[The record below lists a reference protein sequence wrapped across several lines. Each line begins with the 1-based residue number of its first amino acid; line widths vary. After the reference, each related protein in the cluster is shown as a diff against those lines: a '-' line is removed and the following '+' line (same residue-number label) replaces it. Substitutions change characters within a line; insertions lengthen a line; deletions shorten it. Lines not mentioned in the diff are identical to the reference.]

1 MTESERRLQL
11 VLDSTTEGWWEWDVA
26 TNQTYH
32 SPGWYKMLGLQPNA
46 DHAYETWIERMHPE
60 DRANTEKKQREYMQ
74 RQNTWEI
81 EFRMKMGDGNYRWI
95 ESRGRVIS
103 RDSEGL
109 ASKVVG
115 VHIDIDDRKQLE
127 ITRREKEIQQELLE
141 GVIRVSQASLNIYD
155 FIRKR
160 LVFSTGH
167 ILEKMNY
174 DREEFFKHSENYFS
188 DLIHQDDRFAISEH
202 IKKILYAKPGDTL
215 SVIFRM
221 RGKDEKYR
229 SILLKDSVFR
239 TAADGFPTH
248 IVGSAIDVTH
258 YQELKANLEK
268 SVKFLEA
275 LSFKNSHEL
284 RAPVATVLGLLEI
297 IKLEINTKEE
307 TQEILGLLE
316 RSIYKMDLVIR
327 DFNNQI
333 ESQIKK

>member
-1 MTESERRLQL
+1 M
-11 VLDSTTEGWWEWDVA
+11 
-26 TNQTYH
+26 
-32 SPGWYKMLGLQPNA
+32 
-46 DHAYETWIERMHPE
+46 
-60 DRANTEKKQREYMQ
+60 
-74 RQNTWEI
+74 
-81 EFRMKMGDGNYRWI
+81 
-95 ESRGRVIS
+95 
-103 RDSEGL
+103 
-109 ASKVVG
+109 
-115 VHIDIDDRKQLE
+115 
-127 ITRREKEIQQELLE
+127 
-141 GVIRVSQASLNIYD
+141 
-155 FIRKR
+155 
-160 LVFSTGH
+160 
-167 ILEKMNY
+167 
-174 DREEFFKHSENYFS
+174 
-188 DLIHQDDRFAISEH
+188 
-202 IKKILYAKPGDTL
+202 YAKPGDAL

-239 TAADGFPTH
+239 AAEDGFPTH
-248 IVGSAIDVTH
+248 IVGSAMDVTH

-316 RSIYKMDLVIR
+316 RSIQKMDLVIR